1 MFVLRKGILSFS
13 NLFLVSILQ
22 CEANST
28 FLSDNR
34 TNVIDK
40 FVCNSVYTL
49 INSFAGRQPI
59 YQLLQILKFFSD
71 M

>member
-1 MFVLRKGILSFS
+1 MFVVRKGILSFS

-49 INSFAGRQPI
+49 INSFADR
-59 YQLLQILKFFSD
+59 
-71 M
+71 